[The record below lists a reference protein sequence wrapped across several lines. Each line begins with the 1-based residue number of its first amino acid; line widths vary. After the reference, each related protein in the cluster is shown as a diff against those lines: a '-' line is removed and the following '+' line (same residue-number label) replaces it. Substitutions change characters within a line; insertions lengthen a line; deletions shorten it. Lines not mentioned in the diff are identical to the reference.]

1 MGTTQF
7 AADPIIG
14 RPDNRP
20 LRLLYSFTNAASASP
35 TPTPEPGTLIL
46 VASGAALAVR
56 NRRRRSAV

>member
-35 TPTPEPGTLIL
+35 TPEPGTLIL
-46 VASGAALAVR
+46 VASGAALAMR